1 MRAAIFLL
9 LLNCLWLNPILADE
23 DCVEGE
29 EGCSSAHA
37 DGKSSKLKEAEVQNN
52 ILVLNDDN
60 FGEIVQESDMI
71 LVTFYAPW

>member
-1 MRAAIFLL
+1 MKIILCLL
-9 LLNCLWLNPILADE
+9 LLNYLWLSPTRGDE

-37 DGKSSKLKEAEVQNN
+37 GGESASKYNAEMQND
-52 ILVLNDDN
+52 IMVLNDEN
-60 FGEIVQESDMI
+60 FADIVKEADMI